1 MSIFLANGDTNQTL
15 LQWLSFSPASPASP
29 ASPLSPEAKGP
40 RSSLTTQ
47 QALLDTVEGEIS
59 SMEQTDLKKMRLYK
73 IALVILTV
81 IGMAILFVLPVAMVF
96 NVSIWIPI
104 VITLGVSLISAAVT
118 NKLRSRCEEIRLKY
132 RSLQVYRRH
141 LFSKHPDLKSSTLSK
156 YHVELPK
163 GGSLKEKLLAQL
175 RPDMHQNSF
184 DGGASLDQNLG
195 LSGEINSRYQCEAL
209 LGVDNVNDAAWQ
221 KRLTDVLNAKVE
233 LLKNN
238 SAYAALRGLSNS
250 ALRETGVDLPTLLPG
265 MDFIDL
271 AKSLMSICGFGNKI
285 GLEIRQ
291 SIDQYERTYLHS
303 KTLSSWLCEV
313 SPATQLYLSQER
325 QTIDVSLDMFTKLQT
340 HINQVQFADWL
351 MQFETWKTDV
361 CTLAANPADPDLH
374 KKIVAGANKLNIHEG
389 MDKPRQA
396 MVRSILIQ
404 LEAIITEHQSG
415 NSVDVNRMN
424 ANLQESIKIEFKKM
438 CKSLG
443 NKHAKPADLL
453 NKAEQ
458 KFIGYLS
465 SLGNLSPLFDKI
477 YKCIQLGKF
486 VRMDMEKA
494 IQKHPDNQRI
504 RILSSID
511 QLLNLVNRDSWGAV
525 SAKSVE
531 EILKEKHEIKQDLEK
546 ARQQVDQWSE
556 KYNNFKAQKMSRV
569 LMNDFSESY
578 STIESEID
586 KLSKTHHQAS
596 DVEDFI
602 DGCRRFLDTTYGA
615 LGGSQ
620 NLPTK
625 EEITAWSE
633 EFKTLINE
641 LESVI
646 PNIQAIGQRIQTEGT
661 SGKSM
666 LLQAITSKESSLKA
680 ASKKK
685 TAELTAAIKG
695 QPSGSH
701 ESITTLLDDGI
712 VQIEALCGGM
722 RELEKSLNDP
732 DKIVVEEVIR
742 ASNHLFSVMHSP
754 KSTKLGDLEK
764 LLSVRSEGIAHTSA
778 TEQREAAESTTQT
791 VRDAQKVGKS
801 FWETRNKD
809 LDSFLKQVQKIAS
822 KWNMGQSI
830 VMFVAGLI
838 LLIVS
843 LSLLSF
849 QMVWL
854 PIGISAVALV
864 LQLIPMFFNHIIEK
878 KTFDVRAASLAKDML
893 PSTKI
898 LASEFDNPDVQRLS
912 QIQDILQLEG
922 YEQAW
927 ARGIIKD
934 LDGSPIDKKD
944 DFKKSIKELKSSSKS
959 LDKSIKKRFGTTDL
973 QSVIDRK
980 KSASEAAQEIQPDT
994 SSQPGRD
1001 SAINRVVTKPSDPA
1015 REASIA
1021 ARQHRLDQ
1029 ITMEISRIEQEEN
1042 KIVDYRLRY
1051 SVEMTRY
1058 EQESAYC
1065 KRLRK
1070 QFDDAKA
1077 QFSVLEKNLVES
1089 QGMVDICTQALSQ
1102 VPAAQTDPQEIKAK
1116 LDLLTQLMFKIHN
1129 PNTSP
1134 NDVQEAKREFDNVVK
1149 EAADR
1154 GNLQDLRDA
1163 LEVSACLGNNDV
1175 RLDQTRRDRLSRLE
1189 LARAASLSGEDAG
1202 SQRPHFISERSIV
1215 GEQELEVRKRVLDFL
1230 GVNYISPF
1238 LEFSSSTIHGKGS
1251 SMAQDALKE
1260 LKLLKLKIDS
1270 GDEISSEEYKKAKR
1284 LLSSYLDLER
1294 QVSPLAYG
1302 TLLGDENF
1310 IKSAQMMRE
1319 KQSLQEIVGI
1329 NITLGRHYLCSL
1341 AIKRMHKWI
1350 NKKVEKTENKNLI
1363 SNVLEVIRACDSS
1376 SSSDNQEN
1384 LPDLYGK
1391 LVKLPKYILMRVIK
1405 NFKVQA
1411 LLTTQKIQDVKETQK
1426 QFIKVSSVVEEKDKM
1441 FAQNRAAWEGELRNL
1456 SQVLQ
1461 DLQIRKQQLVQEKAT
1476 LRDRLFSDEIDN

>member
-1 MSIFLANGDTNQTL
+1 MSIFLANGDTNQTPRGP
-15 LQWLSFSPASPASP
+15 SFSPVPP
-29 ASPLSPEAKGP
+29 ASPLSPEATGL
-40 RSSLTTQ
+40 RASLTTQ

-96 NVSIWIPI
+96 NVSMWIPI

-156 YHVELPK
+156 YHIELPK

-250 ALRETGVDLPTLLPG
+250 ALQETGVDLPTLLPG

-271 AKSLMSICGFGNKI
+271 AKSLMSICGFGNKV

-303 KTLSSWLCEV
+303 KTLASWLYDV
-313 SPATQLYLSQER
+313 SPATRLYLSQER
-325 QTIDVSLDMFTKLQT
+325 QTVDVTLDMFTKLQT
-340 HINQVQFADWL
+340 HINKVQFADWVV
-351 MQFETWKTDV
+351 QFENWKTDV
-361 CTLAANPADPDLH
+361 CALAANPADFDLH
-374 KKIVAGANKLNIHEG
+374 KKIVACANKLNIHEG
-389 MDKPRQA
+389 IDKPRQA
-396 MVRSILIQ
+396 MVRNILIQ
-404 LEAIITEHQSG
+404 LEAMITEYQSG
-415 NSVDVNRMN
+415 NSVNVDRINVD
-424 ANLQESIKIEFKKM
+424 LQASIKIEFKKM

-443 NKHAKPADLL
+443 NKHANPSDLL
-453 NKAEQ
+453 NNVERE
-458 KFIGYLS
+458 FIGYLA
-465 SLGNLSPLFDKI
+465 SLGNLTPLFDKI

-494 IQKHPDNQRI
+494 IQRHPDNQRI

-511 QLLNLVNRDSWGAV
+511 QLLDLVNRDSWGAV
-525 SAKSVE
+525 SAKSIE

-546 ARQQVDQWSE
+546 ARQKVDQWSE
-556 KYNNFKAQKMSRV
+556 KYNNFKAQKMTRV
-569 LMNDFSESY
+569 LMHDFSESY

-586 KLSKTHHQAS
+586 KLSKTHHRAS
-596 DVEDFI
+596 DVGDFI

-625 EEITAWSE
+625 EDITAWSE

-641 LESVI
+641 LDSVI
-646 PNIQAIGQRIQTEGT
+646 PSIQATGQRIQTEGT

-685 TAELTAAIKG
+685 AAELTATIKG
-695 QPSGSH
+695 QHSGSQ
-701 ESITTLLDDGI
+701 ESIATLLNDGI
-712 VQIEALCGGM
+712 VQIQALLGGM
-722 RELEKSLNDP
+722 GDLEQSLNDP
-732 DKIVVEEVIR
+732 DNIVVEEVVR

-764 LLSVRSEGIAHTSA
+764 LLSIRSEGVVNTSA
-778 TEQREAAESTTQT
+778 TEQRGAAESTSQT
-791 VRDAQKVGKS
+791 VSDAQKVGKS

-809 LDSFLKQVQKIAS
+809 LDSFLKQVQKIAN

-830 VMFVAGLI
+830 VMFVSGLI

-843 LSLLSF
+843 LSLLSL

-854 PIGISAVALV
+854 PVGISAVALV
-864 LQLIPMFFNHIIEK
+864 LQIIPMFFNHMIEK

-927 ARGIIKD
+927 AKGIIKD
-934 LDGSPIDKKD
+934 LDSSPVDKKD
-944 DFKKSIKELKSSSKS
+944 DFKKSIKELKNSSKS
-959 LDKSIKKRFGTTDL
+959 LNKSIKKRFGTTDL

-980 KSASEAAQEIQPDT
+980 KSATETVQETQSDA
-994 SSQPGRD
+994 SSQQGQTP
-1001 SAINRVVTKPSDPA
+1001 AINRVVTKPSDPA

-1029 ITMEISRIEQEEN
+1029 IIVEISRIEEEEN

-1051 SVEMTRY
+1051 GVEMTRY
-1058 EQESAYC
+1058 EQQSAY
-1065 KRLRK
+1065 RNQLQRK
-1070 QFDDAKA
+1070 FDEAKA

-1089 QGMVDICTQALSQ
+1089 QGMVDMFTQALSQ
-1102 VPAAQTDPQEIKAK
+1102 VPAAQTNPEEINNK
-1116 LDLLTQLMFKIHN
+1116 LDVLLQLMFKIHN
-1129 PNTSP
+1129 PNTSA
-1134 NDVQEAKREFDNVVK
+1134 NDVQGSKQHFDNLVK

-1154 GNLQDLRDA
+1154 GNLQDLQDA
-1163 LEVSACLGNNDV
+1163 LEVSACVGNNDV
-1175 RLDQTRRDRLSRLE
+1175 RLDQTRRDQLSRFH
-1189 LARAASLSGEDAG
+1189 LARAASLPGEDAG
-1202 SQRPHFISERSIV
+1202 SQRPRFMSQRSIV
-1215 GEQELEVRKRVLDFL
+1215 GEQELEVRKRALDFL
-1230 GVNYISPF
+1230 GVSYISPF
-1238 LEFSSSTIHGKGS
+1238 LEFSSSTIYGKGS
-1251 SMAQDALKE
+1251 SMAQDALRE
-1260 LKLLKLKIDS
+1260 LQLLKLKVDS
-1270 GDEISSEEYKKAKR
+1270 GDEISSEEYKKSKR

-1294 QVSPLAYG
+1294 QLSPLAYG

-1310 IKSAQMMRE
+1310 IKSIQMMRE

-1329 NITLGRHYLCSL
+1329 NITLGRHDLCSL
-1341 AIKRMHKWI
+1341 AMKRIDRWI

-1363 SNVLEVIRACDSS
+1363 SSVLKGIQAYDSS
-1376 SSSDNQEN
+1376 SSSDNQEK
-1384 LPDLYGK
+1384 LRELYGK
-1391 LVKLPKYILMRVIK
+1391 LVKLPKHILMRIIK
-1405 NFKVQA
+1405 DFKVQA
-1411 LLTTQKIQDVKETQK
+1411 LLTTQKIQDVKEMQK
-1426 QFIKVSSVVEEKDKM
+1426 ELIKVSSVVEEKDKM
-1441 FAQNRAAWEGELRNL
+1441 FAQSRASWEDELRNL
-1456 SQVLQ
+1456 SQILQ
-1461 DLQIRKQQLVQEKAT
+1461 DLQTRKQQLVQEKSS

>member
-1 MSIFLANGDTNQTL
+1 MSIFLANGDTNQTP
-15 LQWLSFSPASPASP
+15 QGPSFSPTSP
-29 ASPLSPEAKGP
+29 ASPLSPEATGL
-40 RSSLTTQ
+40 RASLTTQ
-47 QALLDTVEGEIS
+47 QALLDAVEGEIS

-73 IALVILTV
+73 IALVILAV
-81 IGMAILFVLPVAMVF
+81 IGMAILFVIPVAMVF
-96 NVSIWIPI
+96 NVSMWIPI

-184 DGGASLDQNLG
+184 DGGASLDQSLG

-209 LGVDNVNDAAWQ
+209 LGVDNVNNAAWQ

-250 ALRETGVDLPTLLPG
+250 ALQETGVDLPSLLPG

-271 AKSLMSICGFGNKI
+271 AKSLMSICGFGNRV

-303 KTLSSWLCEV
+303 KTFSSWLHDI
-313 SPATQLYLSQER
+313 SPATRLYLSQER
-325 QTIDVSLDMFTKLQT
+325 QTVDVTLDMFTKLQT
-340 HINQVQFADWL
+340 HINKVQFADWVVH
-351 MQFETWKTDV
+351 FEAWKTDV
-361 CTLAANPADPDLH
+361 CTLAADPTVPDLH
-374 KKIVAGANKLNIHEG
+374 KKIIAGANKLNIHEG
-389 MDKPRQA
+389 IDKPRQA
-396 MVRSILIQ
+396 MVRNILTQ
-404 LEAIITEHQSG
+404 LEAVVTEHQSG
-415 NSVDVNRMN
+415 NLANVNRIKTD
-424 ANLQESIKIEFKKM
+424 LEESIKIEFGKM
-438 CKSLG
+438 RKSLG
-443 NKHAKPADLL
+443 DKRANPSDLL
-453 NKAEQ
+453 NKVQRE
-458 KFIGYLS
+458 FIGYLAG
-465 SLGNLSPLFDKI
+465 LGNLSPLFDKI

-494 IQKHPDNQRI
+494 IQRHPDNQRI

-511 QLLNLVNRDSWGAV
+511 QLLDLVNRDSWGSV

-546 ARQQVDQWSE
+546 ARQKVEQWSE
-556 KYNNFKAQKMSRV
+556 KYSNFKSQKMTRV

-596 DVEDFI
+596 DVAGFI

-633 EFKTLINE
+633 ELKVLISE
-641 LESVI
+641 LDGVI
-646 PNIQAIGQRIQTEGT
+646 PIVQAAAQRIQTEGT

-666 LLQAITSKESSLKA
+666 LFQAITSKESSLKA

-685 TAELTAAIKG
+685 AEELSAVIKG
-695 QPSGSH
+695 KHSGPQ
-701 ESITTLLDDGI
+701 ESITTLLDDSI
-712 VQIEALCGGM
+712 TQIQALLGGM
-722 RELEKSLNDP
+722 GDLEQSLNDP
-732 DKIVVEEVIR
+732 DNIAVEEVVR
-742 ASNHLFSVMHSP
+742 ASNRLFSVMHSP
-754 KSTKLGDLEK
+754 NSTKLGDLEK
-764 LLSVRSEGIAHTSA
+764 LLSARSEGIANTSV
-778 TEQREAAESTTQT
+778 TEQGEAAESTTQT
-791 VRDAQKVGKS
+791 VSDAQRVGKS

-809 LDSFLKQVQKIAS
+809 LDSFLKQVQKVAS

-830 VMFVAGLI
+830 VMFVSGLI

-843 LSLLSF
+843 LSLLSL

-854 PIGISAVALV
+854 PVGISAVALV
-864 LQLIPMFFNHIIEK
+864 LQIIPMFFNHVIEK
-878 KTFDVRAASLAKDML
+878 KTFDVRVASLAKDML

-922 YEQAW
+922 YECAW

-944 DFKKSIKELKSSSKS
+944 DFKKSIKELKNSSKS

-980 KSASEAAQEIQPDT
+980 KSAEETQSVP
-994 SSQPGRD
+994 SSQQEQAP
-1001 SAINRVVTKPSDPA
+1001 AIDRVVTKPSDPA

-1021 ARQHRLDQ
+1021 ARQHRLDE
-1029 ITMEISRIEQEEN
+1029 IVVEISRIEEEEN

-1051 SVEMTRY
+1051 GVEMTRY
-1058 EQESAYC
+1058 EQQSTY
-1065 KRLRK
+1065 RNQLQK
-1070 QFDDAKA
+1070 QFDEART
-1077 QFSVLEKNLVES
+1077 QFPVLEKNLVES
-1089 QGMVDICTQALSQ
+1089 QAMVDMLSQALSQ
-1102 VPAAQTDPQEIKAK
+1102 APAVQTDPQEINSKIDV
-1116 LDLLTQLMFKIHN
+1116 LNQLMFKIYDS
-1129 PNTSP
+1129 NTNP
-1134 NDVQEAKREFDNVVK
+1134 NDVREAKQHFDNLVK
-1149 EAADR
+1149 EAAER
-1154 GNLQDLRDA
+1154 GNLQDLQDA
-1163 LEVSACLGNNDV
+1163 LEVSSCLGNNDV
-1175 RLDQTRRDRLSRLE
+1175 RLDQTRREQLSRFQLG
-1189 LARAASLSGEDAG
+1189 RAASLPGEGAG
-1202 SQRPHFISERSIV
+1202 SPRPRFMSQRSVV
-1215 GEQELEVRKRVLDFL
+1215 GEQELEVRKRALDFL
-1230 GVNYISPF
+1230 GVSYISPF
-1238 LEFSSSTIHGKGS
+1238 LEFSSSTIYGKGS
-1251 SMAQDALKE
+1251 SMAQDALGE
-1260 LKLLKLKIDS
+1260 LQLLKLKIDS

-1284 LLSSYLDLER
+1284 LLSSYLDLEK
-1294 QVSPLAYG
+1294 QLSPLAYG

-1329 NITLGRHYLCSL
+1329 NITVGRHDLCSL
-1341 AIKRMHKWI
+1341 AMKRIDRWI
-1350 NKKVEKTENKNLI
+1350 DKKVKKSENQNLI
-1363 SNVLEVIRACDSS
+1363 SNMLESIRAYDNSN
-1376 SSSDNQEN
+1376 SSDNQEK
-1384 LPDLYGK
+1384 LRDLYGK
-1391 LVKLPKYILMRVIK
+1391 LVKLPRHILMRIIK
-1405 NFKVQA
+1405 DFKVQA
-1411 LLTTQKIQDVKETQK
+1411 LLTTQKIQDVKEIQK
-1426 QFIKVSSVVEEKDKM
+1426 QLIKVSSVVEEKEKM
-1441 FAQNRAAWEGELRNL
+1441 FAQSRADWEGELQNL
-1456 SQVLQ
+1456 SQILQ
-1461 DLQIRKQQLVQEKAT
+1461 GLQTRKQQLVQEKAT
-1476 LRDRLFSDEIDN
+1476 LRGRLFSDEIDS